1 MAQTLSGTPGTY
13 TTIGTLAEMATA
25 DFLKPDVLDGIAYI
39 DAPANAMLALT
50 RKAMKG
56 GSIAA
61 KANAYQQIVDFPFPR
76 QVTCAAVAAAN
87 TTTITLQQTGAYLRY
102 KRGQVFR
109 FPSTGE
115 LVRLTEDPTSNTL
128 ANVTRGLGGNAAAY
142 AAGTAMHALG
152 TFVEEGGLLAS
163 PVNSYPGYRTRYI
176 GRVHTAVQIT
186 SLAKANQTWANTP
199 EIVRIEGTAAKKF
212 ARDQNTSLMWG
223 VPSQTTA
230 ALTNPTATGQLFIPG
245 GAFYYARRN
254 HFDRGPIIGYDDLQ
268 AFGQALMY
276 TGDPTQKRVHTD
288 SVMISQID
296 KLAATMNLARQPSS
310 QEALDLK
317 IRTIAISGFGGT
329 IEFVLDLELE
339 EERKRT
345 GYSTLLGLDYS
356 EMQMVTLAK
365 SKGGRIV
372 QMPENTGA
380 YNEKHVWYEDI
391 GLNVKREE
399 ALGRFVGIKAIREAA

>member
-25 DFLKPDVLDGIAYI
+25 DFLKPDLLDGIAYI
-39 DAPANAMLALT
+39 EPSQNTMLALT

-61 KANAYQQIVDFPFPR
+61 KASAYQQIVDYPFPR
-76 QVTCAAVAAAN
+76 QVTCASVAAAN
-87 TTTITLQQTGAYLRY
+87 TTTIVLQQTGAYLRY
-102 KRGQVFR
+102 KRGQTFR

-115 LVRLTEDPTSNTL
+115 IIRLTEDPTSNTL
-128 ANVTRGLGGNAAAY
+128 ANVQRGLGGNAAPY
-142 AAGTAMHALG
+142 AAGTALHALA
-152 TFVEEGGLLAS
+152 TVVEEGGLLAS
-163 PVNSYPGYRTRYI
+163 PVNSYPGYRTRY
-176 GRVHTAVQIT
+176 VEHVQTAVQIT
-186 SLAKANQTWANTP
+186 DLGKSNQTWANQP
-199 EIVRIEGTAAKKF
+199 ELVRIEGTAAKKF
-212 ARDQNTSLMWG
+212 ARDQNTMLMWG
-223 VPSQTTA
+223 VPSQTA
-230 ALTNPTATGQLFIPG
+230 MAITNPTATGQLFIAG
-245 GAFYYARRN
+245 GAYYFARRN
-254 HFDRGPIIGYDDLQ
+254 HFNRGPIIGYDDLQ
-268 AFGQALMY
+268 AFGQAIMY
-276 TGDPTQKRVHTD
+276 VGDPTQKRIHTD

-296 KLAATMNLARQPSS
+296 KLAVSMNLARQPSS

-345 GYSTLLGLDYS
+345 GFSTLLALDYG

-365 SKGGRIV
+365 AKGGRIT
-372 QMPENTGA
+372 QLPENTGA
-380 YNEKHVWYEDI
+380 YNEKHVWHEYI